1 MAKVKWSGKTAQNL
15 KEIGI
20 MVMQMDMGHSNFL
33 MEMFIGESGLTISV
47 MDMVLLWIKMETD
60 MKGLG
65 KTIYRMVK
73 ELKLWLMEVGMKDS
87 MLKAKSKDMES
98 INGLIKLFIKENGA
112 II

>member
-1 MAKVKWSGKTAQNL
+1 
-15 KEIGI
+15 
-20 MVMQMDMGHSNFL
+20 
-33 MEMFIGESGLTISV
+33 
-47 MDMVLLWIKMETD
+47 

-65 KTIYRMVK
+65 KTIYRMVR

-98 INGLIKLFIKENGA
+98 INGLIKPFIKENGA